1 MRFKSK
7 DMPNWQAHLGLDPGN
22 SDIVEEPIGSLQ
34 SKRLFFTKEW
44 KDAAPGAKG
53 DPNLAVSVL

>member
-1 MRFKSK
+1 
-7 DMPNWQAHLGLDPGN
+7 MPNWQAHLGLDPRN

-34 SKRLFFTKEW
+34 SKRLFFTKEG